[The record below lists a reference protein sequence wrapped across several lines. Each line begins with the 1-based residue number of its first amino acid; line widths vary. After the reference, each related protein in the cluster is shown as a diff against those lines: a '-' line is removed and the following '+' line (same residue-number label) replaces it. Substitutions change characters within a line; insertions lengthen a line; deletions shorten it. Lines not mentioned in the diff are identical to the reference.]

1 MLENMD
7 EHLKYYFRTDH
18 HWTIHGILRAYEEI
32 LSMLIK
38 NYPDISPM
46 LEINGIVEFPDVE
59 FLGSMARESL
69 FPIDGDDFLVEDVSF
84 SSFEMIKSGQEIK
97 DSPRTAYFSGD
108 YSTIPYTNHFNA
120 FYGKVTDLIE
130 YTFENNADRNLL
142 VIGSSYR
149 NALDPLLA
157 SHYHKTYCID
167 LRYFT
172 DFSLSD
178 FLDEYDVDDILIVGD
193 DEVAFEDV
201 EYWKINP

>member
-1 MLENMD
+1 MLEF
-7 EHLKYYFRTDH
+7 E
-18 HWTIHGILRAYEEI
+18 
-32 LSMLIK
+32 
-38 NYPDISPM
+38 DIF
-46 LEINGIVEFPDVE
+46 EFPGVE
-59 FLGSMARESL
+59 FLGSMARET
-69 FPIDGDDFLVEDVSF
+69 FYPVEGDDFMVEIITIP
-84 SSFEMIKSGQEIK
+84 SFEMLKSGQEIK
-97 DSPRTAYFSGD
+97 DSPRTAYFSGV

-130 YTFENNADRNLL
+130 YTFENYADKNLL
-142 VIGSSYR
+142 IIGSSYR

-178 FLDEYDVDDILIVGD
+178 FLDEYDVNDILIVGD